1 MKRFEGNPILE
12 PIGEHKWE
20 SRLVFNAA
28 AILLNNQVHL
38 LYRAMG
44 NDHISRLGY
53 AVSTDGYHIDKR
65 LPDPVFVP
73 INDEEKD
80 GVEDPRITLI
90 GDKLVMA
97 YTAFG
102 NHVRDK
108 VFQVGLANI
117 SLKDFLAE
125 NWNWHR
131 NPLPYPGIRN
141 KNGLIFSKKIN
152 DQYIMFH
159 RLDPD
164 VCIARS
170 NDLIN
175 WNKLKFV
182 MGPRQKSWDS
192 WKVGTTGPPLEL
204 NEGWLF
210 IYHGVDY
217 EKTYRLG
224 VALLDKHNP
233 EQVLYR
239 SNDPILVPDKDFE
252 RYGDVPNVVYSCGH
266 VLIDNKL
273 LLYYG
278 GADSVL
284 GVVTYDLAELLP
296 KK

>member
-12 PIGEHKWE
+12 PIGTHNWE

-28 AILLNNQVHL
+28 AISVNKQVHL
-38 LYRAMG
+38 IYRAMG

-53 AVSTDGYHIDKR
+53 AVSSDGYHIDER
-65 LPDPVFVP
+65 LPYP
-73 INDEEKD
+73 IFEPSSDKESE
-80 GVEDPRITLI
+80 GCEDPRLTLI
-90 GDKLVMA
+90 DDRLHMA

-102 NHVRDK
+102 NYARQK
-108 VFQVGLANI
+108 VFQIAQTSI
-117 SLKDFLAE
+117 SIEDFLE
-125 NWNWHR
+125 KKWHWEER
-131 NPLPYPGIRN
+131 SLIFPGIRN
-141 KNGLIFSKKIN
+141 KNGLIFPIKIN
-152 DQYIMFH
+152 GEYIMFH

-170 NDLIN
+170 DNLKN
-175 WNKLKFV
+175 WHSLKFV

-192 WKVGTTGPPLEL
+192 WKIGTTGPPIEL

-224 VALLDKHNP
+224 VALLDKQNP
-233 EQVLYR
+233 EEIIYR
-239 SNDPILVPDKDFE
+239 RDEPILNPEKDHE
-252 RYGDVPNVVYSCGH
+252 RFGDVPNVVYSCGH
-266 VLIDNKL
+266 VTIDNQIL
-273 LLYYG
+273 VYYG

-284 GVVTYDLAELLP
+284 CVATYDLAELLP